1 MEDIKRLDDIKD
13 ILQGNISKQ
22 QEKIRRRMKHGAAKP
37 ALKVGDKVWR
47 QNVRSQQ
54 RKGGKLE
61 PNFLG
66 PFTVVALQGKSADLL
81 AEGGTVINNVNVDHL
96 QLAKV
101 EQPRIPHKIGA
112 SLGPVSA
119 APTSAAP
126 ATTAGQASPASTP
139 PAAPA
144 STSTSPAPYTLTSAE
159 KCRYYDI
166 VFLKFDFFPP
176 KCTNL
181 LFSPRCS
188 GGMGRERCSCT
199 SFQSGPI
206 QVVLLGHSEYWSGQG
221 AGE

>member
-1 MEDIKRLDDIKD
+1 MVAEEAVSEDIKRLDDIKD

-37 ALKVGDKVWR
+37 ALKIGDKVWR

-81 AEGGTVINNVNVDHL
+81 AEGGTVINKVNVDHL

-144 STSTSPAPYTLTSAE
+144 SIPRSPPQ
-159 KCRYYDI
+159 D
-166 VFLKFDFFPP
+166 
-176 KCTNL
+176 
-181 LFSPRCS
+181 
-188 GGMGRERCSCT
+188 
-199 SFQSGPI
+199 
-206 QVVLLGHSEYWSGQG
+206 
-221 AGE
+221 